1 LVYGGDVVV
10 LDAGQLAVEVIA
22 GMRAWF
28 QDLQM
33 DSARVSNVAA
43 HLKKLVIVT
52 DQELPGIGG
61 GSFSGTH
68 TSTGLSSRRPLSQRL
83 GSTGTILGQKRRA
96 GIAPALFASATY

>member
-1 LVYGGDVVV
+1 MVYGGDVVV
-10 LDAGQLAVEVIA
+10 LDVGQLAVEVIA

-52 DQELPGIGG
+52 DQEL
-61 GSFSGTH
+61 
-68 TSTGLSSRRPLSQRL
+68 Q
-83 GSTGTILGQKRRA
+83 
-96 GIAPALFASATY
+96 ASAACRSAVRTPLLG